1 MDRLTA
7 QEVASLHVYPVKAC
21 RGIAL
26 RTAAVERRGLRLD
39 RRFLVV
45 DEDGRFVTQRTEPR
59 LALVDVAADP
69 ASSREIVLSAPGAP
83 SIRMTLA
90 DREPRRRVTIWRDEV
105 DAADCG
111 EPAATWM
118 SEWLAKPVRVVCM
131 PDDVERAV
139 DPKYARQGDIVGFAD
154 GYPLLVATTASLGD
168 LNARLAEPVGMHR
181 FRPNVVVSGSEPW
194 AEDGWR
200 RIRIGDLVLRVVK
213 PCARCTVT
221 TIDPRTAERGVEP
234 LRTLATFR
242 ARDNDVLFGQNCIP
256 ESPGTISVGDPVVVL
271 E

>member
-1 MDRLTA
+1 MERLIAHQVT
-7 QEVASLHVYPVKAC
+7 SLHVYPVKAC

-26 RTAAVERRGLRLD
+26 RTAVVERRGLRLD

-45 DEDGRFVTQRTEPR
+45 DEDGRFLTQRTEPR
-59 LALVDVAADP
+59 LALVDVAADLG
-69 ASSREIVLSAPGAP
+69 ASREIVLSAPGALP
-83 SIRMTLA
+83 IRMTLA
-90 DREPRRRVTIWRDEV
+90 DGEPRRVTIWRDEV
-105 DAADCG
+105 DAVDCG
-111 EPAATWM
+111 DAAATWM
-118 SEWLAKPVRVVCM
+118 SRWLARPVRVVCM

-139 DPKYARQGDIVGFAD
+139 DPRYAQPGDIVGFAD
-154 GYPLLVATTASLGD
+154 GYPLLIATTSSLGD
-168 LNARLAEPVGMHR
+168 LNTRLAEPVGMDR

-200 RIRIGDLVLRVVK
+200 RIRIGEMVLRIAK

-221 TIDPRTAERGVEP
+221 TIDQRTAERGVEP

-256 ESPGTISVGDPVVVL
+256 ESPGTISVGDPVAVL
-271 E
+271 D